1 MERTN
6 DGNAMGIRVNSVLR
20 LMVVKK
26 MSRPPGLID
35 SGGVDVVGH
44 EDASNSLNP
53 MNLVFPLFPHRQ
65 DYQKLSKQPTAF

>member
-1 MERTN
+1 MERRN

-35 SGGVDVVGH
+35 SGGVDVAGH
-44 EDASNSLNP
+44 EDASN
-53 MNLVFPLFPHRQ
+53 
-65 DYQKLSKQPTAF
+65 